1 MSSEGCALRTRP
13 RLRQR
18 DLSHALTRRIGAG
31 AYRPH
36 RATPARASLFSSS
49 RFAQSSSRARLESC
63 SDRFSCI
70 LAMRVQRSNALRQYR
85 LIRNFDNSSHW
96 TCSNG
101 RCQTQSRGLHGFQQP
116 SDGLRR
122 GGTGSLPG
130 SDRHTTCDRQ
140 RRHARAFSVTTLA
153 LDTVKDVAI
162 LGGGITGLATA
173 HYLSE
178 EYPDAKITLYESK
191 PHLGGWMNTKAVDV
205 GNGEVM
211 FESGPRSLRP
221 QAPNGTLALRLVR
234 TCAVGF
240 YTAKPTNDH
249 RYKI

>member
-1 MSSEGCALRTRP
+1 
-13 RLRQR
+13 
-18 DLSHALTRRIGAG
+18 
-31 AYRPH
+31 
-36 RATPARASLFSSS
+36 
-49 RFAQSSSRARLESC
+49 
-63 SDRFSCI
+63 
-70 LAMRVQRSNALRQYR
+70 MRVQHSNALRQYR
-85 LIRNFDNSSHW
+85 LIRNFDNSSRW

-101 RCQTQSRGLHGFQQP
+101 RCQTQSRGLHGIQQP

-122 GGTGSLPG
+122 GVSRCLVS
-130 SDRHTTCDRQ
+130 SDKRTICNRQ
-140 RRHARAFSVTTLA
+140 RRHARTFSATTVV

-234 TCAVGF
+234 TC
-240 YTAKPTNDH
+240 TAGLCTTKSTNGH
-249 RYKI
+249 RCKIWA